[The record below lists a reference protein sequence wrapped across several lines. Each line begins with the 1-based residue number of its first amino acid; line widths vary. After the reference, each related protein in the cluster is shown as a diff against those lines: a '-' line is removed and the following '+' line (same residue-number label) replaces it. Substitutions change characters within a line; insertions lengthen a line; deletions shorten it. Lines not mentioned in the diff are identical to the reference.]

1 MVSFRYHVV
10 TIVAVFVALAVGILM
25 GSTLL
30 DQSLVNN
37 LQNQTKDLSTQIAS
51 LTQQVSQ
58 QQAQLGAMQKL
69 TSEAMPVLV
78 GDRLQGKNVVLVT
91 EKGIDLADLNTVRQ
105 TLEGSGGAGANVQG
119 VVLLNPSMTLSD
131 SASRAAA
138 ARILGVPASTSKG
151 RLSNGLA
158 RALGERLAN
167 GPPTTTGEPDL
178 LQDLVD
184 AKLVTLSDA
193 PGGAGAMGGPD
204 SPVVALSGSAPSTP
218 VDAQAFYVPLFDQ
231 LVTRG
236 IPVAAAASSSTSS
249 PFLDQIRAADG
260 VDGKIVTVD
269 DVDLAPGQ
277 LALVWG
283 LERLLSGDTGG
294 DYGLDCGSCSLIPAP
309 VPTP

>member
-25 GSTLL
+25 GSTLV
-30 DQSLVNN
+30 DQGLVNN
-37 LQNQTKDLSTQIAS
+37 LQKQTKDLSGQIAI

-58 QQAQLGAMQKL
+58 QQAQLGALQKL
-69 TSEAMPVLV
+69 TGNEMPLLI
-78 GDRLQGKNVVLVT
+78 GGRLEGKDVVLVT
-91 EKGIDLADLNTVRQ
+91 EKGIDLADLNTVRES
-105 TLEGSGGAGANVQG
+105 LEGSNGAGANVQG
-119 VVLLNPSMTLSD
+119 VVVLNPSMTLSD
-131 SASRAAA
+131 PTSRAAV
-138 ARILGVPASTSKG
+138 ARILGVPASTSKA
-151 RLSNGLA
+151 RLSEGLA

-178 LQDLVD
+178 LQELAD

-193 PGGAGAMGGPD
+193 PGGAAAMGGGG

-236 IPVAAAASSSTSS
+236 VPVAAAASSATSS
-249 PFLDQIRAADG
+249 PFLDQIRAAG
-260 VDGKIVTVD
+260 GIDGKIVTVD

-283 LERLLSGDTGG
+283 LERLINGEDGG
-294 DYGLDCGSCSLIPAP
+294 DYGLNCGSCSLAPAP
-309 VPTP
+309 APTP